1 MKHINAIDNKYNC
14 SGCSACVHSC
24 PKKCITM
31 ITDDEGF
38 KYPLVDENT
47 CIECGICLKKCP
59 WQKGDI
65 SKTVNKRL
73 EKPLVFAIKNNRQVR
88 LQSTSGGAF
97 TAISDYILS
106 NNGYICGATFN
117 SEKVEVEHK
126 LQNSIEGRNKMRGS
140 KYVQSNI
147 NDSFVEIKDLLEKDN
162 YVLFSGTPCQ
172 TAGLASFLGKDYPK
186 LIVIDILCHS
196 SPSPRILKDII
207 NREDKAVKNIIFRDK
222 SCGWRNSYKFTLIK
236 DNGNTT
242 NSTYLN
248 MFFKGLINRPSCY
261 NCKFTNTIRPSDIT
275 IGDYWNIK
283 NIDASFEDSLGV
295 SCVLINTEKG
305 LKVFNRIK
313 NDLSCIQTELKPAIQ
328 ACMSRPV
335 SEPKLRKK
343 YWSDYYK
350 YGINYVE
357 NKYGYYNWIDNLKSN
372 IVAPIVRKLGLSNII
387 RKITTVQ

>member
-31 ITDDEGF
+31 ITDGEGF
-38 KYPLVDENT
+38 KYPLVNEDV

-65 SKTVNKRL
+65 NKTINKRL
-73 EKPLVFAIKNNRQVR
+73 ETPLVFAIKNNSQVR

-97 TAISDYILS
+97 TAISDYILY
-106 NNGYICGATFN
+106 NKGFVCGATFN
-117 SEKVEVEHK
+117 PENEEVEHI
-126 LQNSIEGRNKMRGS
+126 LSNSVEGRNKMRGS

-147 NDSFVEIKDLLEKDN
+147 TDSFVKIKELLENDS

-196 SPSPRILKDII
+196 TPSPRIFKDII
-207 NREDKAVKNIIFRDK
+207 NLEDETVKNIIFRDK

-236 DNGNTT
+236 DNGNIT

-248 MFFKGLINRPSCY
+248 LFFKGLINRPSCY

-283 NIDASFEDSLGV
+283 NVDSSFEDSLGV
-295 SCVLINTEKG
+295 SCVLINTKKG
-305 LKVFNRIK
+305 LEVFNQIK
-313 NDLSCIQTELKPAIQ
+313 NGLSCIQTELKPAIQ
-328 ACMSRPV
+328 VCMSRHV
-335 SEPKLRKK
+335 TEPKLRKK
-343 YWSDYYK
+343 YWRDYHK
-350 YGINYVE
+350 YGISYVE
-357 NKYGYYNWIDNLKSN
+357 NKYGHYNWIDNLKSN
-372 IVAPIVRKLGLSNII
+372 IFAPIVRKLGLSNII
-387 RKITTVQ
+387 RKILN

>member
-38 KYPLVDENT
+38 KYPLVNEND
-47 CIECGICLKKCP
+47 CIGCGICLKKCP

-73 EKPLVFAIKNNRQVR
+73 ETPLVFAIKNNSQVR
-88 LQSTSGGAF
+88 LHSTSGGAF
-97 TAISDYILS
+97 TAISDYVLS
-106 NNGYICGATFN
+106 NNGFVCGATFN
-117 SEKVEVEHK
+117 SENAEVEHA
-126 LQNSIEGRNKMRGS
+126 LANTIEGRNKMRGS
-140 KYVQSNI
+140 KYVQSNMT
-147 NDSFVEIKDLLEKDN
+147 DSFVKIKELLENDS

-196 SPSPRILKDII
+196 TPSPRIFKDII
-207 NREDKAVKNIIFRDK
+207 NKEDDTVKDIIFRDK

-236 DNGNTT
+236 DNGNIT

-283 NIDASFEDSLGV
+283 NVDPSFEDSLGV

-305 LKVFNRIK
+305 LEVFNQIK
-313 NDLSCIQTELKPAIQ
+313 SGLSCIQTELKPAIQ
-328 ACMSRPV
+328 VCMSRHV
-335 SEPKLRKK
+335 TEPKLRKT
-343 YWSDYYK
+343 YWRDYNK
-350 YGINYVE
+350 YGISFVE
-357 NKYGYYNWIDNLKSN
+357 NKYGHYNWIDNLKSN
-372 IVAPIVRKLGLSNII
+372 ILAPIVRKLGLSNII
-387 RKITTVQ
+387 RKILS

>member
-1 MKHINAIDNKYNC
+1 MKHINAIENKYYC

-31 ITDDEGF
+31 RTDDEGF
-38 KYPLVDENT
+38 KYPLVNEDD

-73 EKPLVFAIKNNRQVR
+73 ETPLVFAIKNNNQVR
-88 LQSTSGGAF
+88 LHSTSGGAF

-106 NNGYICGATFN
+106 NNGFVCGATFN
-117 SEKVEVEHK
+117 SENAEVKHE
-126 LQNSIEGRNKMRGS
+126 LANTIEGRNKMRGS
-140 KYVQSNI
+140 KYVQSNMT
-147 NDSFVEIKDLLEKDN
+147 DSFVKIKELLENDS

-196 SPSPRILKDII
+196 TPSPRIFKDII
-207 NREDKAVKNIIFRDK
+207 NREDEAVKDIIFRDK

-236 DNGNTT
+236 DNGNIT

-283 NIDASFEDSLGV
+283 NVDPSFEDSLGV

-305 LKVFNRIK
+305 LEVFNQIK
-313 NDLSCIQTELKPAIQ
+313 SGLSCIQT
-328 ACMSRPV
+328 
-335 SEPKLRKK
+335 
-343 YWSDYYK
+343 
-350 YGINYVE
+350 
-357 NKYGYYNWIDNLKSN
+357 
-372 IVAPIVRKLGLSNII
+372 
-387 RKITTVQ
+387 

>member
-38 KYPLVDENT
+38 KYPLVNEDD
-47 CIECGICLKKCP
+47 CIGCGICLKKCP

-65 SKTVNKRL
+65 SKIVNKRL
-73 EKPLVFAIKNNRQVR
+73 EEPLVFAIKNNNQVR
-88 LQSTSGGAF
+88 LHSTSGGAF
-97 TAISDYILS
+97 TAISDYVLS
-106 NNGYICGATFN
+106 NNGFVCGATFN
-117 SEKVEVEHK
+117 SENAEVEHE
-126 LQNSIEGRNKMRGS
+126 LANTIEGRNKMRGS
-140 KYVQSNI
+140 KYVQSNMT
-147 NDSFVEIKDLLEKDN
+147 DSFVKIKELLENDSC
-162 YVLFSGTPCQ
+162 VLFSGTPCQ

-196 SPSPRILKDII
+196 IPSPRIFKDII
-207 NREDKAVKNIIFRDK
+207 NREDETVKNIIFRDK

-236 DNGNTT
+236 DNGNIT

-283 NIDASFEDSLGV
+283 NVDSSFEDSLGV

-305 LKVFNRIK
+305 LEVFNQIK
-313 NDLSCIQTELKPAIQ
+313 SGLLGIQTELKPAIQ
-328 ACMSRPV
+328 VCMSRHV
-335 SEPKLRKK
+335 TEPKLRKK
-343 YWSDYYK
+343 YWRDYYK
-350 YGINYVE
+350 YGISYVE
-357 NKYGYYNWIDNLKSN
+357 NKYGHYNWIDNLKSN
-372 IVAPIVRKLGLSNII
+372 ILAPIVRKLGLSNII
-387 RKITTVQ
+387 RKILN

>member
-38 KYPLVDENT
+38 KYPLINEDV
-47 CIECGICLKKCP
+47 CIGCGICFKICP

-65 SKTVNKRL
+65 SDTINKRL
-73 EKPLVFAIKNNRQVR
+73 EKPLVFAIKNNNQVR
-88 LQSTSGGAF
+88 LHSTSGGAF

-106 NNGYICGATFN
+106 NKGFVCGATFN
-117 SEKVEVEHK
+117 PENEEVEHI
-126 LQNSIEGRNKMRGS
+126 LSNSVKGRNKMRGS
-140 KYVQSNI
+140 KYVQSNL
-147 NDSFVEIKDLLEKDN
+147 NDSFVKIRELLENDS

-172 TAGLASFLGKDYPK
+172 AAGLASFLGKDYPK
-186 LIVIDILCHS
+186 LIIIDILCHS
-196 SPSPRILKDII
+196 TPSPRVFKDII
-207 NREDKAVKNIIFRDK
+207 NREDKTVKNIVFRDK
-222 SCGWRNSYKFTLIK
+222 SCGWRNSYKLTLIK
-236 DNGNTT
+236 DNGNVT

-248 MFFKGLINRPSCY
+248 LFFKGLINRPSCY
-261 NCKFTNTIRPSDIT
+261 NCKFTNTVRPSDIT

-283 NIDASFEDSLGV
+283 NVNPSFEDTLGV

-305 LKVFNRIK
+305 LDVFNHIK
-313 NDLSCIQTELKPAIQ
+313 NSLSCIQTELKPAIQ
-328 ACMSRPV
+328 FCMSRPV

-343 YWSDYYK
+343 YWYDYNK
-350 YGINYVE
+350 FGINYIE
-357 NKYGYYNWIDNLKSN
+357 NKYGHYDLIDNLKSN

-387 RKITTVQ
+387 RKILN